1 MKCVSC
7 EAEIDPKWKN
17 AISQNLCPFC
27 GNPILEET
35 LKEGLAALAEVMK
48 ALEGYE
54 EHVNDWLF
62 ANYGFIKSNQ
72 KYKPKPIRST
82 NKETESEDQVIDV
95 QDQEVTDS
103 FAKRAGSSKLIS
115 EQSRLKEMANKIR
128 RGETTMILS
137 ENGDSATVNFDPSML
152 EHNDPDDISNF
163 EDDDIPNSVL
173 NFASTGKNSDIAKLE
188 NALAKKAASQ
198 NSFRSGKGS
207 FSRSSS

>member
-35 LKEGLAALAEVMK
+35 LKEGLAVLAEVMK

-62 ANYGFIKSNQ
+62 ANYGYIKSNQ
-72 KYKPKPIRST
+72 KYKPKPIRS
-82 NKETESEDQVIDV
+82 NNSKEDEVIDV
-95 QDQEVTDS
+95 QDQEVTDA
-103 FAKRAGSSKLIS
+103 FMQRAGSSKLIA
-115 EQSRLKEMANKIR
+115 EQSRLRDMANRIKK
-128 RGETTMILS
+128 GETTMILS
-137 ENGDSATVNFDPSML
+137 ENGDSSTVSFDPSIL
-152 EHNDPDDISNF
+152 ESNVDSDDISNLD
-163 EDDDIPNSVL
+163 DDDIPASVL
-173 NFASTGKNSDIAKLE
+173 NFAKGGNSSDIVKLQ
-188 NALAKKAASQ
+188 NSLSKKAESQ